1 MRLIRDGEKG
11 VKGVWRWEKR
21 ERYAAV
27 TTRMTSALRWAA
39 MRALSLIHI

>member
-27 TTRMTSALRWAA
+27 TTRMIPALRWPE
-39 MRALSLIHI
+39 MRVILMFR